1 MMAPTNVEGQ
11 ANLSWA
17 YTLIKTLLT
26 FQPITKKYCQTKIVQ
41 VK

>member
-11 ANLSWA
+11 ANLRWV

-26 FQPITKKYCQTKIVQ
+26 FQPTTKRYCQTKIGQ